1 MNNDNDQSQG
11 VTSNQPPV
19 QPVYGANPPP
29 PLPPS
34 QGNLP
39 PVAFYQ
45 PEAKKSS
52 KGGLKKILKVFLG
65 LSVVIVFITILALVV
80 VPMITKTPLGGGNV
94 TLTYWGLW
102 EDSNVMQG
110 IISDFERENPS
121 IKVEYS
127 KQDVTQYRNRLL
139 TRINNG
145 TGPDIFR
152 FHNTWYSMISDVLLP
167 LPSDT
172 ISKEEFTRIYYP
184 VAQKDLIKNGAIYGI
199 PLEVDTLSLFINNQ
213 LFQSAGL
220 SRPVT
225 WNDFINNA
233 RAMTVKDETGKI
245 KTAGAAIGTYDNV
258 THAPDI
264 LSLLFLQ
271 NGVDFNNIEGSSDR
285 IQGALTFYTSFV
297 TDANNVW
304 DSTLDP
310 SILAFSKGNL
320 GMFFGYSWD
329 YFTIKQFNPN
339 LSFQVVPVPQLPNQ
353 NVTLA
358 SYWVEGVS
366 SKSTHQKEALL
377 FMKYLAKK
385 ETAVK
390 LYSDQA
396 KTRAFGEPYARVDL
410 ADTLKTNP
418 DVYTF
423 VSQAPD
429 ASSSLFVDSTNDDG
443 LNQQANTYLGNAI
456 NTILSNNGSVQ
467 TAFETF
473 SAGITQVLQKY
484 GQ

>member
-1 MNNDNDQSQG
+1 MSNDNMQSQG
-11 VTSNQPPV
+11 SNPIP
-19 QPVYGANPPP
+19 QPVAQVNPVVPP
-29 PLPPS
+29 
-34 QGNLP
+34 QTNLP
-39 PVAFYQ
+39 PVSFYQ
-45 PEAKKSS
+45 PDGENAS
-52 KGGLKKILKVFLG
+52 KGGRFKKIFKILLG
-65 LSVVIVFITILALVV
+65 LIVVTAFIVIFSLVILPKLTNI
-80 VPMITKTPLGGGNV
+80 PFGGGQV
-94 TLTYWGLW
+94 TLSYWGLW
-102 EDSNVMQG
+102 EDARVMQG
-110 IISDFERENPS
+110 IISDFERENPN

-127 KQDVTQYRNRLL
+127 KQDVKQYRDRLL

-152 FHNTWYSMISDVLLP
+152 FHNTWYPMISDILLP
-167 LPSDT
+167 LPDDT
-172 ISKEEFTRIYYP
+172 ISKDEFTRIFYP

-233 RAMTVKDETGKI
+233 RAMTVKDENGKI
-245 KTAGAAIGTYDNV
+245 KTAGAAIGTYENV

-271 NGVDFNNIEGSSDR
+271 NGVDFKNIQGSSDR
-285 IQGALTFYTSFV
+285 IQGALSFYTSFA
-297 TDANNVW
+297 TDENNVW
-304 DSTLDP
+304 DNTLDP
-310 SILAFSKGNL
+310 SILAFSKGSL

-358 SYWVEGVS
+358 SYWAEGVS
-366 SKSTHQKEALL
+366 AKSKYQKEALL
-377 FMKYLAKK
+377 FMKFLAKK
-385 ETAVK
+385 DTAAK
-390 LYSDQA
+390 LYAEQA

-410 ADTLKTNP
+410 ADTLKGNP

-429 ASSSLFVDSTNDDG
+429 ASSSIFVDSTYDEG
-443 LNQQANTYLGNAI
+443 LNQQVNTYLGNAVNSVI
-456 NTILSNNGSVQ
+456 SNGSVQ

-473 SAGITQVLQKY
+473 SEGITQILQRY

>member
-1 MNNDNDQSQG
+1 
-11 VTSNQPPV
+11 
-19 QPVYGANPPP
+19 
-29 PLPPS
+29 
-34 QGNLP
+34 
-39 PVAFYQ
+39 
-45 PEAKKSS
+45 
-52 KGGLKKILKVFLG
+52 
-65 LSVVIVFITILALVV
+65 
-80 VPMITKTPLGGGNV
+80 
-94 TLTYWGLW
+94 
-102 EDSNVMQG
+102 
-110 IISDFERENPS
+110 
-121 IKVEYS
+121 
-127 KQDVTQYRNRLL
+127 
-139 TRINNG
+139 
-145 TGPDIFR
+145 
-152 FHNTWYSMISDVLLP
+152 MISGILLP
-167 LPSDT
+167 LPNDT
-172 ISKEEFTRIYYP
+172 ISKEEFSRIFYP

-245 KTAGAAIGTYDNV
+245 KTAGAAIGTYENV

-271 NGVDFNNIEGSSDR
+271 NGVDFKNILGSSDR
-285 IQGALTFYTSFV
+285 IQGALSFYTSFS
-297 TDANNVW
+297 TDTNNVW
-304 DSTLDP
+304 DNTLDP

-353 NVTLA
+353 NITLA

-366 SKSTHQKEALL
+366 AKSKYQKEALL
-377 FMKYLAKK
+377 FMKFLAKK
-385 ETAVK
+385 ETAAK
-390 LYSDQA
+390 LYADQA

-429 ASSSLFVDSTNDDG
+429 ASSSIFVDSTYDDG
-443 LNQQANTYLGNAI
+443 LNQQVNTYLGNAV
-456 NTILSNNGSVQ
+456 NTVISSGSTQ
-467 TAFETF
+467 NAFDTF
-473 SAGITQVLQKY
+473 SEGITQILKKY
-484 GQ
+484 GF